1 MSKKLLLGIIAGA
14 AAGTLIGILIAP
26 DKGANTRNK
35 LARNMRA
42 SVKKLTDTLSSL
54 EDSQD
59 DAGEIFE
66 WEHAERPFTG
76 HLTEY
81 PA

>member
-26 DKGANTRNK
+26 DKGAKTRNK
-35 LARNMRA
+35 LARNMRTC
-42 SVKKLTDTLSSL
+42 VKKLKDTLSSL
-54 EDSQD
+54 DDMQG

-81 PA
+81 RV

>member
-26 DKGANTRNK
+26 DKGANTRNN

-42 SVKKLTDTLSSL
+42 SVKKLTDTYHHWRIARMMPGRSLSGSML
-54 EDSQD
+54 K
-59 DAGEIFE
+59 
-66 WEHAERPFTG
+66 G
-76 HLTEY
+76 HSPGT
-81 PA
+81 

>member
-14 AAGTLIGILIAP
+14 AAGTLVGILIAP
-26 DKGANTRNK
+26 DKGAKTRK
-35 LARNMRA
+35 KAARNMRA
-42 SVKKLTDTLSSL
+42 CVKKLKDTLSSL
-54 EDSQD
+54 GDEQG

-76 HLTEY
+76 HMMEY
-81 PA
+81 PV

>member
-1 MSKKLLLGIIAGA
+1 MSKKLLLGFIAGA
-14 AAGTLIGILIAP
+14 AAGTLLGILIAP
-26 DKGANTRNK
+26 DKGAKTRNK

-42 SVKKLTDTLSSL
+42 SVKKLKDTLSL
-54 EDSQD
+54 DDRQA

-81 PA
+81 PM